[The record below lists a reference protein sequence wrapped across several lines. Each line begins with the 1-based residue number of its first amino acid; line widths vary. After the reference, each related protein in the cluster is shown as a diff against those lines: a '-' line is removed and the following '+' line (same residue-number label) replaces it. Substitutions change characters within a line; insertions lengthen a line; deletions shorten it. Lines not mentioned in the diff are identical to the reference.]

1 MILEDDMSSGENEK
15 YHVLEPEPANCD
27 LQAKPA
33 IACGY

>member
-1 MILEDDMSSGENEK
+1 MICPGEK
-15 YHVLEPEPANCD
+15 MKSTTLLEPEPANCD